1 MEGICWWRH
10 AHYARGICPDCPN
23 ILPSL
28 APNWL
33 LLYNDLFNW
42 SVRFK
47 CQNAEFNW
55 KYLNQPQ
62 ILEINAGI
70 NVKYWTNCMDC

>member
-1 MEGICWWRH
+1 MPVAAAQCQMLYNSMSGNRWH
-10 AHYARGICPDCPN
+10 
-23 ILPSL
+23 LPSL

-47 CQNAEFNW
+47 CQNTEFNW
-55 KYLNQPQ
+55 KYSNQPQ
-62 ILEINAGI
+62 ILETNVGI
-70 NVKYWTNCMDC
+70 NVK

>member
-1 MEGICWWRH
+1 MH
-10 AHYARGICPDCPN
+10 NYATGICPDFPN

-28 APNWL
+28 VPNWL

-47 CQNAEFNW
+47 CQNTEFDW
-55 KYLNQPQ
+55 KYLNQTQ

-70 NVKYWTNCMDC
+70 NAKYWINHVYC